1 MPLDMI
7 IMLII
12 VVIWLIICDYY
23 KEKFKF
29 KGRRNN
35 PFIIGSMPYVFLSIM
50 LISGIKLNDY
60 EMLLMALMGLIVV
73 SIAATYAIHKI
84 KKENYPLDGSLK
96 VGKWIMFPGIVFL
109 VFIFL
114 LGGCMHIYH

>member
-12 VVIWLIICDYY
+12 VAVWLILCDCY

-35 PFIIGSMPYVFLSIM
+35 PFIIGTMPYVFLSIM
-50 LISGIKLNDY
+50 LISGITLNDY

-73 SIAATYAIHKI
+73 IIATAYAIHKI
-84 KKENYPLDGSLK
+84 KKGNYPLDGSIK

-109 VFIFL
+109 IFIFL
-114 LGGCMHIYH
+114 LGGCMRVYN

>member
-12 VVIWLIICDYY
+12 VAVWLILCDCY

-35 PFIIGSMPYVFLSIM
+35 PFIIGTMPYVFLSIM

-73 SIAATYAIHKI
+73 IIATAYAIHKI
-84 KKENYPLDGSLK
+84 KKGTILLMALLK
-96 VGKWIMFPGIVFL
+96 LVNGLCFL
-109 VFIFL
+109 ELYF
-114 LGGCMHIYH
+114 

>member
-73 SIAATYAIHKI
+73 SIATVYAMHKI